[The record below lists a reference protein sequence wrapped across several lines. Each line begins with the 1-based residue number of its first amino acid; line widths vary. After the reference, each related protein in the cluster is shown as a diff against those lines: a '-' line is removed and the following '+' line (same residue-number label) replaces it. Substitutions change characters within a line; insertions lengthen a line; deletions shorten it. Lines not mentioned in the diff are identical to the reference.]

1 MLHFIRL
8 DDDNGNIKEKS
19 KCMMNVKRE
28 KQLWKCFDFFFTIL
42 GFISRFTLDN
52 NSSLYQ
58 KPSSRPKHPI
68 QQILWCTA
76 SVNEIKE

>member
-19 KCMMNVKRE
+19 KCMMNVKRK
-28 KQLWKCFDFFFTIL
+28 KQLWKCYDFFFTIL

-52 NSSLYQ
+52 NSSL
-58 KPSSRPKHPI
+58 
-68 QQILWCTA
+68 
-76 SVNEIKE
+76 